1 MTLTA
6 RAPAKAHR
14 FPELDGMRAFAVTG
28 ALILHSKIG
37 WFPCIGLGVDVFF
50 VLSGFLITDIL
61 LREQLTTG
69 RISIRSFYRRRAF
82 RLLPALFVLLV
93 TVDTL
98 SVLFAGRNLR
108 DANLRTTVRVLTYS
122 ENWMT
127 GFPGSLAHLWTLSVE
142 EQFYMVWPLVLVLVF
157 RGFKGQVRTSA
168 AAAVL
173 AGLAL
178 LDLVYMALTAHFH
191 AFGSWRI
198 TAGTDTHCHGLLIGS
213 AAAFALSRSDGS
225 HRALLPAFTRRLAP
239 LCVAALLAVALCPGN
254 TLFMQE
260 YGDGIVVL
268 AAAGLVMAVVAGDP
282 GRTGRLLATP
292 FLTYIGRISYSLY
305 LWHFPIYVVLDDST
319 WWPQHAPLQWL
330 AKVVLPV
337 AAAAASFH
345 FVEQPALRYQARRFH
360 RRPAPRYP
368 VAELATR

>member
-1 MTLTA
+1 VTTTA
-6 RAPAKAHR
+6 RAPARARR
-14 FPELDGMRAFAVTG
+14 FPELDGMRALAVTG

-61 LREQLTTG
+61 VRERLATG
-69 RISIRSFYRRRAF
+69 RINIRSFYRRRAF

-98 SVLFAGRNLR
+98 SVLFSGANLR

-122 ENWMT
+122 ENWMP

-142 EQFYMVWPLVLVLVF
+142 EQFYLVWPIVLVLVL
-157 RGFKGQVRTSA
+157 RGFHGRLRTSA

-178 LDLVYMALTAHFH
+178 LDLVYMALTAHFQ

-225 HRALLPAFTRRLAP
+225 HRSLSAAFTRRLAP
-239 LCVAALLAVALCPGN
+239 ICFAALLGVGLCPGSS
-254 TLFMQE
+254 LFMQE
-260 YGDGIVVL
+260 FGDGIVII
-268 AAAGLVMAVVAGDP
+268 AAAGLVVAVVGGDP
-282 GRTGRLLATP
+282 GPIGQTLSAP

-305 LWHFPIYVVLDDST
+305 LWHFPIYVVLDDSA
-319 WWPQHAPLQWL
+319 WWPHHAPLQWL
-330 AKVVLPV
+330 AKAVFPL
-337 AAAAASFH
+337 AAAAASYR
-345 FVEQPALRYQARRFH
+345 FVERPALRYQARRFP
-360 RRPAPRYP
+360 RRAPRRYQA
-368 VAELATR
+368 VELATP